1 MMLCWVRHGQ
11 VEKAVKEQERLA
23 YIDPEKSLEE
33 KQKGNDAFTKG
44 LYHRGRRHSI
54 RHSRLL
60 GFVVIFAQA
69 LELTAKF
76 SLHMCSQSLCLR
88 LSLRLLL

>member
-1 MMLCWVRHGQ
+1 MLGMTLHNQ

-44 LYHRGRRHSI
+44 LYHRG
-54 RHSRLL
+54 
-60 GFVVIFAQA
+60 
-69 LELTAKF
+69 
-76 SLHMCSQSLCLR
+76 
-88 LSLRLLL
+88 